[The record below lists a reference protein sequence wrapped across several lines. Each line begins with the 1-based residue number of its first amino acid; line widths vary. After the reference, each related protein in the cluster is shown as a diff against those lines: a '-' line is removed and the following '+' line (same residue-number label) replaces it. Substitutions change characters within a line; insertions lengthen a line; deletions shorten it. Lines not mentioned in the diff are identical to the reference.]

1 MSAIVYHKQRRS
13 GHTPPGRWVYIVTEK
28 NDIHAYPTIIGAAF
42 DMRFNYN
49 AGYKNSA
56 GDQPNGIADSTHGR
70 VYIVYPPYAGDPLDE
85 DRYDDPHPKV
95 S

>member
-28 NDIHAYPTIIGAAF
+28 NDIHAYPTIIGASFA
-42 DMRFNYN
+42 MRFNLNTAYR
-49 AGYKNSA
+49 NSA
-56 GDQPNGIADSTHGR
+56 GENPSGIPTSSHGR
-70 VYIVYPPYAGDPLDE
+70 LHIVYTPYTRDPLDE
-85 DRYDDPHPKV
+85 DRYDDPKV